1 MSPTGGPIRTDRPA
15 AVIVG
20 LDCITGLQSTRIFA
34 ARGVPVV
41 GVAAD
46 RNHYCA
52 RTRLPVAIVR
62 APLRGEPL
70 VDALVA
76 LGRRLGR
83 PGVLVPCTDAA
94 VLAISA
100 GRDRLTDAFRF
111 VLPDH
116 ADVQRLMDKVAFAE
130 HALAARLP
138 IPPTAILRS
147 RADAERAAETLDFP
161 AVLKPGMKGAAWV
174 AATKAKAI
182 PVDNPAALLATYDEC
197 SAWTDVLI
205 AQSWVHGGEDSLF
218 SANVYYDRDSVER
231 VSFVARKLRQWP
243 LDTGTSCL
251 GEEVRND
258 EVGEVARA
266 LFGSVAYRGLGYVEA
281 KADERT
287 GRLMIIEPNIG
298 RPTGRSAIAEQGGV
312 ELLLTAYRD
321 ALGEPLPE
329 DRVQTYRGVKWIYW
343 RHDVQAAIARG
354 MRGELTPAGW
364 WRSVRGPKFEAVFS
378 LADPVPFAADLVHT
392 AGAVGGAIG
401 RRVTRAIRRAAATCP
416 AIPASRD
423 PSDAIAVSVGPGEVD
438 PAAPAAAPASPAD

>member
-1 MSPTGGPIRTDRPA
+1 LSSTGGPIRTDRPA

-34 ARGVPVV
+34 ARGIPVV

-76 LGRRLGR
+76 LGRRLER

-100 GRDRLTDAFRF
+100 GRDRLADAFRF

-116 ADVQRLMDKVAFAE
+116 ADVERLMDKVAFAE

-138 IPPTAILRS
+138 IPPTAVLRS
-147 RADAERAAETLDFP
+147 RADAERAAETLEFP

-182 PVDNPAALLATYDEC
+182 PVDSPAALLAAYDES

-266 LFGSVAYRGLGYVEA
+266 LFGSVSYRGLGYVEA

-287 GRLMIIEPNIG
+287 GHLMIIEPNIG

-329 DRVQTYRGVKWIYW
+329 ARVQTYRGVKWIYW

-378 LADPVPFAADLVHT
+378 PADPVPFAADLVHT
-392 AGAVGGAIG
+392 AGAVGGAI
-401 RRVTRAIRRAAATCP
+401 RRRITRAVRRAAATRP
-416 AIPASRD
+416 ANHPSRD
-423 PSDAIAVSVGPGEVD
+423 PSDAIAVSVARGEAE
-438 PAAPAAAPASPAD
+438 PTAPAD

>member
-1 MSPTGGPIRTDRPA
+1 LSSSGGPIRTDRPA
-15 AVIVG
+15 AVVVG

-34 ARGVPVV
+34 ARGIPVV

-46 RNHYCA
+46 RRHFCA

-70 VDALVA
+70 VDALVG
-76 LGRRLGR
+76 LGRRLDR
-83 PGVLVPCTDAA
+83 PAVLVPCTDAA

-100 GRDRLTDAFRF
+100 GRERLADRFRF

-116 ADVQRLMDKVAFAE
+116 ADVERLMDKVAFAE
-130 HALAARLP
+130 HALAAGLP
-138 IPPTAILRS
+138 IPPTAVLRS
-147 RADAERAAETLDFP
+147 RADAERAAASLVFP
-161 AVLKPGMKGAAWV
+161 AVLKPGMKGATWV

-182 PVDNPAALLATYDEC
+182 PVDDPAALLAAYDEC

-205 AQSWVHGGEDSLF
+205 AQSWVPGGEASLF
-218 SANVYYDRDSVER
+218 SANVYYDRDSVEQI
-231 VSFVARKLRQWP
+231 SFVARKLRQWP

-258 EVGEVARA
+258 EVGAVSRA

-329 DRVQTYRGVKWIYW
+329 ARVQTYRGAKWIYW
-343 RHDVQAAIARG
+343 RHDLQAALARG
-354 MRGELTPAGW
+354 RRGELTPIGW
-364 WRSVRGPKFEAVFS
+364 WRSIQGPKFEAVFS
-378 LADPVPFAADLVHT
+378 RTDPVPFAADLVHT
-392 AGAVGGAIG
+392 AGAVGGAL
-401 RRVTRAIRRAAATCP
+401 RRRFARALGGAV
-416 AIPASRD
+416 ASRPARSTTD
-423 PSDAIAVSVGPGEVD
+423 TIAVPAGGEPG
-438 PAAPAAAPASPAD
+438 PAAPAD